1 MLLYNR
7 STHLKVGS
15 KMTTKHDLILQHI
28 EELPVGDKISVRQVA
43 KQLAVSEGTAY
54 RAIKEAEGQGL
65 VTTIERVG
73 TVRIEKKQRR
83 DIDRLTYAEVVNIVD
98 GTVVGGRGGLHK
110 NLHKFVIG
118 AMKIEAMLKYIDP
131 GSLVIVGNREAVHM
145 ASLEHG
151 AAVLVTGGFS
161 TTPDVIELA
170 DRLELPIISSAYD
183 TFSVASLI
191 NRAIYD
197 RLIKKDILLVEDLLS
212 PQPPSVLYTH
222 QVVRDYRELVDET
235 GHSRFPVLQEDGK
248 LVGVITAKDVYGQG
262 FDESIER
269 LMTKQ
274 PISVNSKTSVAS
286 AAHMM
291 VWEGLELLPV
301 VEFKRLVGVISR
313 QDVIKAL
320 QYNQKQPQ
328 LADTVEDIVLSRF
341 SVQSEDKT
349 IVVAG
354 EITPQM
360 TTNHGGLSAGAFMTL
375 VSEAAIQA
383 LRKIR
388 DANMMLENATLYF
401 LKPVQ
406 IEQHV
411 EAKARVVDFGRKVG
425 KVDVEL
431 FRGQELVGKCLVT
444 IQVLER

>member
-1 MLLYNR
+1 MD
-7 STHLKVGS
+7 LKVGTT
-15 KMTTKHDLILQHI
+15 MTTKHDLILQHI

-83 DIDRLTYAEVVNIVD
+83 DIDRLTFAEVVNIID
-98 GTVVGGRGGLHK
+98 GTVVGGRSGLHK
-110 NLHKFVIG
+110 TLHKFVIG
-118 AMKIEAMLKYIDP
+118 AMKIEAMVKYIDP

-197 RLIKKDILLVEDLLS
+197 RLIKKDILLVEDLLGA
-212 PQPPSVLYTH
+212 QPPSVLYVN
-222 QVVRDYRELVDET
+222 QLVRDYQELVEET
-235 GHSRFPVLQEDGK
+235 GHSRFPVLQIDGK

-262 FDESIER
+262 PSEGLER
-269 LMTKQ
+269 LMTKS
-274 PISVNSKTSVAS
+274 PISVTSKTSVAS

-301 VEFKRLVGVISR
+301 VEFKRLLGVISR

-328 LADTVEDIVLSRF
+328 LGDTIEDIVLSRF
-341 SVQSEDKT
+341 SVETQDKLT
-349 IVVAG
+349 VMAG
-354 EITPQM
+354 EVTPQM
-360 TTNHGGLSAGAFMTL
+360 TTHHGGLSAGAFMT
-375 VSEAAIQA
+375 VISEAAIQA

-388 DANMMLENATLYF
+388 DANMMLENATIYF

-406 IEQHV
+406 IEQHID
-411 EAKARVVDFGRKVG
+411 AKAHIVDVGRKVG

>member
-1 MLLYNR
+1 M
-7 STHLKVGS
+7 
-15 KMTTKHDLILQHI
+15 
-28 EELPVGDKISVRQVA
+28 A

-83 DIDRLTYAEVVNIVD
+83 DIDRLTFAEVVNIID
-98 GTVVGGRGGLHK
+98 GTVVGGRSGLHK
-110 NLHKFVIG
+110 TLHKFVIG
-118 AMKIEAMLKYIDP
+118 AMKIEAMVKYIDP

-197 RLIKKDILLVEDLLS
+197 RLIKKDILLVEDLLGA
-212 PQPPSVLYTH
+212 QPPSVLYVN
-222 QVVRDYRELVDET
+222 QLVRDYQELVEET
-235 GHSRFPVLQEDGK
+235 GHSRFPVLQIDGK

-262 FDESIER
+262 PSEGLER
-269 LMTKQ
+269 LMTKS
-274 PISVNSKTSVAS
+274 PISVTSKTSVAS

-301 VEFKRLVGVISR
+301 VEFKRLLGVISR

-328 LADTVEDIVLSRF
+328 LGDTIEDIVLSRF
-341 SVQSEDKT
+341 SVETQDKLT
-349 IVVAG
+349 VMAG
-354 EITPQM
+354 EVTPQM
-360 TTNHGGLSAGAFMTL
+360 TTHHGGLSAGAFMT
-375 VSEAAIQA
+375 VISEAAIQA

-388 DANMMLENATLYF
+388 DANMMLENATIYF

-406 IEQHV
+406 IEQHID
-411 EAKARVVDFGRKVG
+411 AKAHIVDVGRKVG

>member
-1 MLLYNR
+1 M
-7 STHLKVGS
+7 S
-15 KMTTKHDLILQHI
+15 TKHDQILKHI
-28 EELPVGDKISVRQVA
+28 EDLPIGHKISVRQIA
-43 KQLAVSEGTAY
+43 KQLQVSEGTAY

-83 DIDRLTYAEVVNIVD
+83 DIDRLTFAEVVNIID
-98 GTVVGGRGGLHK
+98 GSVLGGRSGLHK
-110 NLHKFVIG
+110 TLQKFVIA
-118 AMKIEAMLKYIDP
+118 AMEIQDMVKYVDP

-145 ASLEHG
+145 AALEHG
-151 AAVLVTGGFS
+151 AAVLITGGF
-161 TTPDVIELA
+161 TTNAAVIHLA
-170 DRLELPIISSAYD
+170 DRLDLPIISSAYD

-197 RLIKKDILLVEDLLS
+197 RLIKKEVLLVEDLLS
-212 PQPPSVLYTH
+212 QEPPAILTAD
-222 QVVRDYRELVDET
+222 RTIGDYRELVKQT

-248 LVGVITAKDVYGQG
+248 LVGVIAARDVYGQ
-262 FDESIER
+262 DSDTVIEKV
-269 LMTKQ
+269 MTKQ
-274 PISVNSKTSVAS
+274 PISVTPKTSVAA

-301 VEFKRLVGVISR
+301 IEYKRLVGVISR

-328 LADTVEDIVLSRF
+328 IGDTIEDIVLGRF
-341 SVQSEDKT
+341 VANVEDKA
-349 IVVAG
+349 VLLSG
-354 EITPQM
+354 EVTPQM
-360 TTNHGGLSAGAFMTL
+360 STPHGSLSIGAFTTIIG
-375 VSEAAIQA
+375 EAAMQA
-383 LRKIR
+383 LRKIK
-388 DANMMLENATLYF
+388 DANMLIENSTLYF

-406 IEQHV
+406 IDQRID
-411 EAKARVVDFGRKVG
+411 ARARVIDSGRKMG

-431 FRGQELVGKCLVT
+431 YRGNELVGKALVT

>member
-1 MLLYNR
+1 
-7 STHLKVGS
+7 
-15 KMTTKHDLILQHI
+15 MTTKHDLILQHI

-110 NLHKFVIG
+110 TLHKFVIG

-222 QVVRDYRELVDET
+222 QLVRDYRELVDET

-274 PISVNSKTSVAS
+274 PISVNAKTSVAS

-328 LADTVEDIVLSRF
+328 LADTIEDIVLSRF
-341 SVQSEDKT
+341 SVESEDKT
-349 IVVAG
+349 VVVAG

-360 TTNHGGLSAGAFMTL
+360 STNHGGLSAGAFMTV

-383 LRKIR
+383 LRKVR

-406 IEQHV
+406 IEQHL
-411 EAKARVVDFGRKVG
+411 EAKARVNKRLAKWLVHLHPQVPDIDIHHVGFPLKVIPPHLPQNR
-425 KVDVEL
+425 VS
-431 FRGQELVGKCLVT
+431 C
-444 IQVLER
+444 

>member
-1 MLLYNR
+1 
-7 STHLKVGS
+7 
-15 KMTTKHDLILQHI
+15 MTTKHDLILQHI

-83 DIDRLTYAEVVNIVD
+83 DIDRLTFAEVVNIID
-98 GTVVGGRGGLHK
+98 GTVVGGRSGLHK
-110 NLHKFVIG
+110 TLHKFVIG
-118 AMKIEAMLKYIDP
+118 AMKIEAMVKYIDP

-197 RLIKKDILLVEDLLS
+197 RLIKKDILLVEDLLGA
-212 PQPPSVLYTH
+212 QPPSVLYVN
-222 QVVRDYRELVDET
+222 QLVRDYQELVEET
-235 GHSRFPVLQEDGK
+235 GHSRFPVLQIDGK

-262 FDESIER
+262 PSEGLER
-269 LMTKQ
+269 LMTKS
-274 PISVNSKTSVAS
+274 PISVTSKTSVAS

-301 VEFKRLVGVISR
+301 VEFKRLLGVISR

-328 LADTVEDIVLSRF
+328 LGDTIEDIVLSRF
-341 SVQSEDKT
+341 SVETQDKLT
-349 IVVAG
+349 VVAG
-354 EITPQM
+354 EVTPQM
-360 TTNHGGLSAGAFMTL
+360 TTHHGGLSAGAFMT
-375 VSEAAIQA
+375 VISEAAIQA

-388 DANMMLENATLYF
+388 DANMMLENATIYF

-406 IEQHV
+406 IEQHID
-411 EAKARVVDFGRKVG
+411 AKAHIVDVGRKVG

>member
-1 MLLYNR
+1 
-7 STHLKVGS
+7 
-15 KMTTKHDLILQHI
+15 MTTKHDLILQHI

-110 NLHKFVIG
+110 TLHKFVIG

-222 QVVRDYRELVDET
+222 QLVRDYRELVDET

-274 PISVNSKTSVAS
+274 PISVNAKTSVAS

-328 LADTVEDIVLSRF
+328 LADTIEDIVLSRF
-341 SVQSEDKT
+341 SVESEDKT
-349 IVVAG
+349 VVVAG

-360 TTNHGGLSAGAFMTL
+360 STNHGGLSAGAFMTV

-383 LRKIR
+383 LRKVR

-406 IEQHV
+406 IEQHL

>member
-1 MLLYNR
+1 
-7 STHLKVGS
+7 
-15 KMTTKHDLILQHI
+15 MTTKHDLILQHI

-110 NLHKFVIG
+110 TLHKFVIG

-328 LADTVEDIVLSRF
+328 LADTIEDIVLSRF
-341 SVQSEDKT
+341 SVESEDKT
-349 IVVAG
+349 VVVAG
-354 EITPQM
+354 EVTPQM

-406 IEQHV
+406 IEQRL